1 MSAGSIWWSLAFLIL
16 VFWTFARTYYLRGF
30 FHAAPLPG
38 RLEIHGLVMSG
49 WVVLMFVQS
58 GLIVIRRAQWH
69 RRLGWFGA
77 GWAGLVVLMGS
88 TTTIHAA
95 TRAVRAHSSMAGPQT
110 MIMGLELVQ
119 MLLFAGLV
127 VIAIWCGRR
136 RLDVHKRLMLLT
148 IACMLPSAL
157 ARLPVSFMT
166 NAYILLG
173 LYGFVLVC
181 AALDTIRHRR
191 LHPAF
196 GWGGG
201 IVLAALQITFVV
213 VQTRRGS
220 SLADGCCPERDR
232 CFGRRVQ
239 LLGTPW
245 GRSIPC
251 APECSG
257 GDRSIR

>member
-1 MSAGSIWWSLAFLIL
+1 VQIGASRIDGRQVSRGRFESRFYLGASFAFLIL

-30 FHAAPLPG
+30 FQAAPLPG
-38 RLEIHGLVMSG
+38 LLEIHGLVMSG
-49 WVVLMFVQS
+49 WVVLLLSQS
-58 GLIVIRRAQWH
+58 GLVAIRRVQWH
-69 RRLGWFGA
+69 RRLGWIGA

-95 TRAVRAHSSMAGPQT
+95 AREVRAHSAMAGPLT

-127 VIAIWCGRR
+127 VVAIWCRR
-136 RLDVHKRLMLLT
+136 RHLDIHKRLMLLT

-166 NAYILLG
+166 NTDILLG

-181 AALDTIRHRR
+181 AALDTVRHRR

-213 VQTRRGS
+213 VHTPAWIQ
-220 SLADGCCPERDR
+220 
-232 CFGRRVQ
+232 FGRR
-239 LLGTPW
+239 LL
-245 GRSIPC
+245 S
-251 APECSG
+251 
-257 GDRSIR
+257 